1 MLFKDII
8 GHKEVINKLIQTV
21 TDNRVSHAQLILGP
35 EGSGKLA
42 LAIAYSQFLN
52 CENKQYYGEN
62 HPLGIIGDACGKC
75 KSCLKFDKLIHPDIH
90 FIFPNATTKKV
101 SKNNFSDNFL
111 VEWRAFLLEKNY
123 YVNLNEWFE
132 KLGIENKQGTINV
145 RDCNEINRIL
155 SFKTYESEYKIMI
168 IWMVEKLYHSAAP
181 KILKILE
188 EPPEKTLFL
197 LISENHDQILP
208 TILSRTQLIKL
219 LKIEDNEIIEKLIQS
234 YQIDEKT
241 AQFIAQHADGNYS
254 EALRILNNTEEE
266 KFNTE
271 LLISWLRGC
280 YKGSTIDVSTKST
293 NVEGLN
299 NLVATLSKIGRE
311 KQKNFLN
318 YVLKIA
324 RYCVLI
330 NFNKSELVKLSSE
343 ESKFISNFYRFINSQ
358 NIEDVSSELNKAI
371 YHIERNANSSIL
383 FMDLSLKMNKLL
395 NNNF

>member
-21 TDNRVSHAQLILGP
+21 SDNRVSHAQLILGP

-52 CENKQYYGEN
+52 CEDKQYFGGN
-62 HPLGIIGDACGKC
+62 HPSGLIGDSCGNC
-75 KSCLKFDKLIHPDIH
+75 RSCLKFNKLIHPDIH

-111 VEWRAFLLEKNY
+111 TEWREFLIENSY
-123 YVNLNEWFE
+123 YVSLNEWFE
-132 KLGIENKQGTINV
+132 KLGVENKQGTINV

-219 LKIEDNEIIEKLIQS
+219 LKVNDHEIVEKLIQN
-234 YQIDEKT
+234 YQIDNE
-241 AQFIAQHADGNYS
+241 IAQSIANHADGSYA
-254 EALRILNNTEEE
+254 EALKLINNIDDE

-271 LLISWLRGC
+271 LLISWLRSSF
-280 YKGSTIDVSTKST
+280 KGNLNELITKNGSI
-293 NVEGLN
+293 EGLN
-299 NLVATLSKIGRE
+299 TLGSAFSKIGRE
-311 KQKNFLN
+311 KQKSFLN
-318 YVLKIA
+318 YVLKIS

-330 NFNKSELVKLSSE
+330 NFNQSELVKLSSE
-343 ESKFISNFYRFINSQ
+343 ESIFIRNFYKFISSQ
-358 NIEDVSSELNKAI
+358 NIEAVSDEINKAI
-371 YHIERNANSSIL
+371 YHIERNVNANIL
-383 FMDLSLKMNKLL
+383 FMDLSLKMHKLL
-395 NNNF
+395 NNK

>member
-21 TDNRVSHAQLILGP
+21 SDNRVSHAQLILGP

-52 CENKQYYGEN
+52 CEDKQYFGEN
-62 HPLGIIGDACGKC
+62 HPSGLIGDACGHC
-75 KSCLKFDKLIHPDIH
+75 RSCLKFNKLIHPDIH

-111 VEWRAFLLEKNY
+111 TEWREFLIEKNY
-123 YVNLNEWFE
+123 YVSLNEWFE
-132 KLGIENKQGTINV
+132 KLGIENKQGSINV

-219 LKIEDNEIIEKLIQS
+219 LKVNDNEIIEKLTQT
-234 YQIDEKT
+234 YQIDDNA
-241 AQFIAQHADGNYS
+241 AQSIASHADGNYA
-254 EALRILNNTEEE
+254 EALRLLNNTDEE
-266 KFNTE
+266 KFNTD
-271 LLISWLRGC
+271 LLITWLRNC
-280 YKGSTIDVSTKST
+280 FKGNLNEVITKNGT
-293 NVEGLN
+293 VEGLN
-299 NLVATLSKIGRE
+299 ILVTAFAKIGRE
-311 KQKNFLN
+311 KQKSFLN
-318 YVLKIA
+318 YVLKIS

-330 NFNKSELVKLSSE
+330 NFNQSELVKLSSD
-343 ESKFISNFYRFINSQ
+343 ESKFIANFYKFISSQ
-358 NIEDVSSELNKAI
+358 NIEAVSDEINKAI
-371 YHIERNANSSIL
+371 YHIERNANANIL
-383 FMDLSLKMNKLL
+383 FMDLSLKMHKLL
-395 NNNF
+395 NNKY

>member
-8 GHKEVINKLIQTV
+8 GHKEIINKLIQTV

-42 LAIAYSQFLN
+42 LAIAYSRYLN
-52 CENKQYYGEN
+52 CENKLQYPSN
-62 HPLGIIGDACGKC
+62 HPSGLQGDACGIC
-75 KSCLKFDKLIHPDIH
+75 RSCIKFNKLIHPDVH
-90 FIFPNATTKKV
+90 FVFPNATTKKV
-101 SKNNFSDNFL
+101 TKNNFSDNFL
-111 VEWRAFLLEKNY
+111 TEWREFLIEKNY
-123 YVNLNEWFE
+123 YVDLNEWFE
-132 KLGIENKQGTINV
+132 KLGIENKQGSINV

-219 LKIEDNEIIEKLIQS
+219 SKIKDDEILEKLTRHQD
-234 YQIDEKT
+234 IDPKT
-241 AQFIAQHADGNYS
+241 AQFIASHADGNYA
-254 EALRILNNTEEE
+254 EALKILNNTEEE
-266 KFNTE
+266 KFNTD
-271 LLISWLRGC
+271 LLINWLRGC
-280 YKGSTIDVSTKST
+280 YKGTTNEVITKTST
-293 NVEGLN
+293 VEGLN
-299 NLVATLSKIGRE
+299 SLVSTLAKIGRE

-318 YVLKIA
+318 YSLKIA

-330 NFNKSELVKLSSE
+330 HFNQNELVKLSHD
-343 ESKFISNFYRFINSQ
+343 ESTFIAKFYKFINFQ
-358 NIEDVSSELNKAI
+358 NIESVSEELNKAI
-371 YHIERNANSSIL
+371 YHIERNANPNIL
-383 FMDLSLKMNKLL
+383 FMDLSLKMHKLL
-395 NNNF
+395 NNKN

>member
-21 TDNRVSHAQLILGP
+21 SDNRVSHAQLILGP

-52 CENKQYYGEN
+52 CEDKQYFREN
-62 HPLGIIGDACGKC
+62 HPSRLIGDSCGNC
-75 KSCLKFDKLIHPDIH
+75 RSCLKFNKLIHPDIH
-90 FIFPNATTKKV
+90 FIFPNATTKKI

-111 VEWRAFLLEKNY
+111 TEWREFLIENSY
-123 YVNLNEWFE
+123 YVSLNEWFE
-132 KLGIENKQGTINV
+132 KLGVENKQGTINV

-219 LKIEDNEIIEKLIQS
+219 LKVNDHEIVEKLIQN
-234 YQIDEKT
+234 YQIDNET
-241 AQFIAQHADGNYS
+241 AQSIANHADGSYA
-254 EALRILNNTEEE
+254 EALKLINNIDDE

-271 LLISWLRGC
+271 LLISWLRSSF
-280 YKGSTIDVSTKST
+280 KGNLNELITKNGSI
-293 NVEGLN
+293 EGLN
-299 NLVATLSKIGRE
+299 TLVSTFSKIGRE
-311 KQKNFLN
+311 KQKSFLN
-318 YVLKIA
+318 YVLKIS

-330 NFNKSELVKLSSE
+330 NFNQSELVKLSSE
-343 ESKFISNFYRFINSQ
+343 ESIFIRNFYKFISSQ
-358 NIEDVSSELNKAI
+358 NIEAVSDEINKAI
-371 YHIERNANSSIL
+371 YHIERNANANIL
-383 FMDLSLKMNKLL
+383 FMDLSLKMHKLL
-395 NNNF
+395 NNK

>member
-21 TDNRVSHAQLILGP
+21 SDNRVSHAQLILGP

-52 CENKQYYGEN
+52 CEDKQYFREN
-62 HPLGIIGDACGKC
+62 HPSRLIGDSCGNC
-75 KSCLKFDKLIHPDIH
+75 RSCLKFNKLIHPDIH
-90 FIFPNATTKKV
+90 FIFPNATTKKI

-111 VEWRAFLLEKNY
+111 TEWREFLIENNY

-132 KLGIENKQGTINV
+132 KLGVENKQGTINV

-219 LKIEDNEIIEKLIQS
+219 LKVNDHEIVEKLIQN
-234 YQIDEKT
+234 YQIDNET
-241 AQFIAQHADGNYS
+241 AQSIANHADGSYA
-254 EALRILNNTEEE
+254 EALKLINNIDDE

-271 LLISWLRGC
+271 LLISWLRSSF
-280 YKGSTIDVSTKST
+280 KGNLNELITKNGSI
-293 NVEGLN
+293 EGLN
-299 NLVATLSKIGRE
+299 TLVSTFSKIGRE
-311 KQKNFLN
+311 KQKSFLN
-318 YVLKIA
+318 YVLKIS

-330 NFNKSELVKLSSE
+330 NFNQSELVKLSSD
-343 ESKFISNFYRFINSQ
+343 ESNFIRNFYKFISSQ
-358 NIEDVSSELNKAI
+358 NIEAVSDEINKAI
-371 YHIERNANSSIL
+371 YHIERNANSNIL
-383 FMDLSLKMNKLL
+383 FMDLSLKMHKLL
-395 NNNF
+395 NNK